1 MVSMI
6 SHFTSLA
13 INTSMIGFVPGIL
26 PKFFYLLLQLSFLVA
41 LVALNWEF
49 LTTESDGI
57 VVLVLVVVLSLG
69 TLIFYFLTGLTD
81 PGFVRNQIF
90 ENHYETTE
98 FIEDDEQNAAS
109 NNNNRGF
116 HGQTALSLTQG
127 TVMNPEVPGGMGSP
141 S

>member
-1 MVSMI
+1 M
-6 SHFTSLA
+6 L
-13 INTSMIGFVPGIL
+13 GFVPGIL

-57 VVLVLVVVLSLG
+57 VVLVLVIVFSLG

-98 FIEDDEQNAAS
+98 FIEDDE
-109 NNNNRGF
+109 
-116 HGQTALSLTQG
+116 
-127 TVMNPEVPGGMGSP
+127 
-141 S
+141 